1 MPNSVA
7 APSLENQ
14 EYTIT
19 QDPVTYTVPV
29 FTADPAWCAITYTY
43 TITDSNGNNVV
54 IATFSPLSF
63 DDIARL
69 FTIDYETDLDFSG
82 PTSKSYTIEVTGTA
96 GNVSPTSDS
105 SSFDLTIKNPCID
118 PNFVTI
124 EEKTLLD

>member
-1 MPNSVA
+1 M
-7 APSLENQ
+7 
-14 EYTIT
+14 
-19 QDPVTYTVPV
+19 

-43 TITDSNGNNVV
+43 TITDSNGNNV
-54 IATFSPLSF
+54 IIGTFSPLSF
-63 DDIARL
+63 DDIARV

-105 SSFDLTIKNPCID
+105 NSFDLTIKNPCID